1 MIRIQIRHNIHV
13 IYLLYYLIQVDSAI
27 FFHRLYFGEILRHLP
42 PLGKILVTPLGINRP
57 QGPFFAQ
64 NRQNNGEV
72 HCKTIFQR
80 VKEDVQ
86 GIIKQFLFFLETP
99 PTLRKEPSKF
109 RSCTPFSQFVRGYG
123 RRLLVDCDGNG
134 RTFLVVCYGMEEL
147 CSQFVTEMEGLDS
160 QFVKE
165 RQNLLFYERF
175 SFFPSQTT
183 SKVLPLHS

>member
-1 MIRIQIRHNIHV
+1 MEQMRNNLNILHLIILNLCTVSPTFGSV
-13 IYLLYYLIQVDSAI
+13 IAVIV
-27 FFHRLYFGEILRHLP
+27 F
-42 PLGKILVTPLGINRP
+42 K
-57 QGPFFAQ
+57 
-64 NRQNNGEV
+64 GEV

-86 GIIKQFLFFLETP
+86 GIIEQFLFFLETP